1 MNQNILRRVN
11 VSVDMKRINK
21 VINTR
26 ATFNQRDV
34 KTAVLLCNLS
44 MEESLNLSDCT
55 VTAEILK
62 PDGTEVVVLC
72 QILDAEKGVVAV
84 GLTNQCLMVPGEAR
98 CELTVRSNTQ
108 TLYSPVL
115 IYNVNDNLFDLDDED
130 LTSLDEYPVLTQL
143 ISEVQT
149 MQQALYALEVLIQTN
164 EADRDSNENIRQDNE
179 TARQTYINQVKDQFT
194 QMVRTFD
201 EKVALVNSEVAK
213 MQNMTND
220 KMLEVDAKVNA
231 KITEINNTI
240 NNINSVFE
248 SKVNLIDSK
257 MAVVNTKLSDMDK
270 SMRDMNTLTTNKIN
284 EMNTA
289 TTTKMNEMTS
299 TTNTNVDKMHTTT
312 NAKINEMTKIIT
324 DNTNFVNNK
333 CKEIDTT
340 ISDTNKL
347 ISDVEIAETSRNQA
361 EVDRQT
367 SYDALIAELAVT
379 TGDIDDILGM
389 IGGL

>member
-11 VSVDMKRINK
+11 VSVDMKRINR
-21 VINTR
+21 VVNTR

-44 MEESLNLSDCT
+44 MDEPLKLSECT
-55 VTAEILK
+55 VTADVLK

-72 QILDAEKGVVAV
+72 QILDEEKGVVAV
-84 GLTNQCLMVPGEAR
+84 GLTNQCLMVPGEVR

-115 IYNVNDNLFDLDDED
+115 IYNVNDNLFDMDDED

-149 MQQALYALEVLIQTN
+149 IQQTLYALEVLIQTN
-164 EADRDSNENIRQDNE
+164 EADRDSNENIRQENE
-179 TARQTYINQVKDQFT
+179 DARQRYITQVKEQFS
-194 QMVRTFD
+194 QMVKTFD

-213 MQNMTND
+213 MNTTLND
-220 KMLEVDAKVNA
+220 KILEVDNKVNV

-240 NNINSVFE
+240 NNINAIFD
-248 SKVNLIDSK
+248 SKVSLIDTKIS
-257 MAVVNTKLSDMDK
+257 AVNTKLSDMDK

-284 EMNTA
+284 
-289 TTTKMNEMTS
+289 
-299 TTNTNVDKMHTTT
+299 D
-312 NAKINEMTKIIT
+312 MTKIIT
-324 DNTNFVNNK
+324 DNTNFVNEK
-333 CKEIDTT
+333 CKEIDVT
-340 ISDTNKL
+340 ISNTNTL

-361 EVDRQT
+361 EIDRQT
-367 SYDALIAELAVT
+367 SHDALIVELEVT
-379 TGDIDDILGM
+379 SDDIDDIIGM